1 MMYFH
6 LCLKVSY
13 ITSMLVKFPKTQNI
27 LYNKAGHTFPGSS
40 INLGWL

>member
-1 MMYFH
+1 MYLH

-13 ITSMLVKFPKTQNI
+13 ITFILVKTLKTKKI
-27 LYNKAGHTFPGSS
+27 LYNKAEHTFPGSS